1 MRICKIG
8 GEISLAGGLPMKF
21 SIASNTYEISD
32 ALLTAVVR
40 SIDKAVSEDVPNQLR
55 TMPLETDNYINF
67 IRGDFINQNLRAFA
81 IKEGSLLHAF
91 RRFGWSG
98 RILVCRESK
107 LTISITTQTN
117 LSLIPKRTRQR
128 PHFMQSILH
137 GMNGDLCGRYEQTR
151 LFDTDPF
158 EPEEY
163 AKDFNDIINGAFDP
177 AEGYRHCVIAYRA
190 YGGELLDVKLVV
202 LDPQFNTVIEESLNE
217 YMKPDFAR
225 LTDPGPADEAARE
238 EHNAATH
245 RLTSLK
251 PGVRPALREGE
262 KQA

>member
-1 MRICKIG
+1 
-8 GEISLAGGLPMKF
+8 MKF
-21 SIASNTYEISD
+21 TIERDIYEISD
-32 ALLTAVVR
+32 ALLNAIVR
-40 SIDKAVSEDVPNQLR
+40 SIDKAVSEDVPAQLR
-55 TMPLETDNYINF
+55 SMPLETNNSIAF

-81 IKEGSLLHAF
+81 NEEGGLLHAF

-98 RILVCRESK
+98 RILISRESK

-117 LSLIPKRTRQR
+117 LSLIPRRTRSR
-128 PHFMQSILH
+128 PHFMQSMLH
-137 GMNGDLCGRYEQTR
+137 GMNGDLHGRYEQYR
-151 LFDTDPF
+151 LYDTDPF
-158 EPEEY
+158 EPEDY
-163 AKDFNDIINGAFDP
+163 AKDFEDIINGAFDP
-177 AEGYRHCVIAYRA
+177 EEGYRHCVIAYRA

-225 LTDPGPADEAARE
+225 LTDPAPAEAASRE

-251 PGVRPALREGE
+251 PGVKPALREGE
-262 KQA
+262 KEA

>member
-1 MRICKIG
+1 
-8 GEISLAGGLPMKF
+8 MKF
-21 SIASNTYEISD
+21 SIASDTYEISD
-32 ALLTAVVR
+32 TLLNAIVR
-40 SIDKAVSEDVPNQLR
+40 SIDKAVSEDVPSQLR
-55 TMPLETDNYINF
+55 AMPLETNNYIAF

-81 IKEGSLLHAF
+81 IEEGSLLHAF

-98 RILVCRESK
+98 RILISRESK

-128 PHFMQSILH
+128 PHFMQSMLH
-137 GMNGDLCGRYEQTR
+137 SMNGDLRGKYEQCR

-163 AKDFNDIINGAFDP
+163 ARDFEDIINGAFDP
-177 AEGYRHCVIAYRA
+177 EEGYRHCVIAYRA
-190 YGGELLDVKLVV
+190 YGDELLDVKLVI
-202 LDPQFNTVIEESLNE
+202 LDSQFNTVIEENLNE

-225 LTDPGPADEAARE
+225 LTDPAPAEQATRE

-251 PGVRPALREGE
+251 LGVKPSLREGE
-262 KQA
+262 KEA